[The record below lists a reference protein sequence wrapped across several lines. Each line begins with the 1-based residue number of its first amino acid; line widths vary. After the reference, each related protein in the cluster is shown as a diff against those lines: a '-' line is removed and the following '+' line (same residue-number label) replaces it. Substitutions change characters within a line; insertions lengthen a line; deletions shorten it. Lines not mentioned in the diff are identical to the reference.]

1 MILLH
6 ACAHNPTGVDP
17 KPEQWAEM
25 SKVIKEKK
33 LFPFFD
39 MAYQGFASGKHTSY
53 LIKYQKYF
61 YIILYLLGD
70 IDKDATP
77 VRMFLKDGHQIAL
90 SQSYAKNMGLYGE
103 RAGAFSLICSSKEE
117 AAATMS
123 QLKIIIRPMYS
134 NPPVTG
140 ARIATEI
147 LTNPSLRSQWLKD
160 VKGMADRIISMRQ
173 LLRSN
178 LAKEGSSRDWAHI
191 TDQVLFIYF
200 FVIVWLN
207 IIYVL
212 FTFTDRYVLFHWNGT
227 CPGNYSLFRIYLFSL
242 LYFIL
247 KTFQV
252 EKLTKDF
259 SVYLTKDGRISVAG
273 ITSKNVEYLAH
284 AIHQVTK

>member
-1 MILLH
+1 MILSDL
-6 ACAHNPTGVDP
+6 PD
-17 KPEQWAEM
+17 E
-25 SKVIKEKK
+25 I
-33 LFPFFD
+33 F
-39 MAYQGFASGKHTSY
+39 
-53 LIKYQKYF
+53 
-61 YIILYLLGD
+61 LLVGD
-70 IDKDATP
+70 IDKDAAP

-191 TDQVLFIYF
+191 TDQIGMFC
-200 FVIVWLN
+200 
-207 IIYVL
+207 
-212 FTFTDRYVLFHWNGT
+212 FTGMTPPQVGSNNFQFTIPD
-227 CPGNYSLFRIYLFSL
+227 
-242 LYFIL
+242 
-247 KTFQV
+247 
-252 EKLTKDF
+252 
-259 SVYLTKDGRISVAG
+259 
-273 ITSKNVEYLAH
+273 
-284 AIHQVTK
+284 

>member
-1 MILLH
+1 MPVHIILQELTQNQSSGLK
-6 ACAHNPTGVDP
+6 CP
-17 KPEQWAEM
+17 KSLRRRNYFLSSTWLTRD
-25 SKVIKEKK
+25 SHLVNNFFFFKVILSDLPDEI
-33 LFPFFD
+33 F
-39 MAYQGFASGKHTSY
+39 
-53 LIKYQKYF
+53 
-61 YIILYLLGD
+61 LLVGD
-70 IDKDATP
+70 IDKDAAP

-191 TDQVLFIYF
+191 TDQIGMFC
-200 FVIVWLN
+200 
-207 IIYVL
+207 
-212 FTFTDRYVLFHWNGT
+212 FTGMTPPQVGSNNFQFTIPD
-227 CPGNYSLFRIYLFSL
+227 
-242 LYFIL
+242 
-247 KTFQV
+247 
-252 EKLTKDF
+252 
-259 SVYLTKDGRISVAG
+259 
-273 ITSKNVEYLAH
+273 
-284 AIHQVTK
+284 